1 MRLRSAATQAA
12 RKRRLWP
19 AEFVSE
25 VAPSEVFTD
34 PKILTS
40 LMTQLGWTHFLHLI
54 RLDDP
59 LKRDFYAEM
68 CRIERWSTR
77 TLQKKIGGILFERT
91 ALSKKPENLAALKL
105 K

>member
-1 MRLRSAATQAA
+1 MLQ
-12 RKRRLWP
+12 P
-19 AEFVSE
+19 AE
-25 VAPSEVFTD
+25 VFPD

-59 LKRDFYAEM
+59 IKRDFYAEIR
-68 CRIERWSTR
+68 RIERRSMR
-77 TLQKKIGGILFERT
+77 MLQKKIGGILFERT